1 MSNEKT
7 EKKPKH
13 QLTKEDRAKA
23 RTSRNSTISA
33 QKAFML
39 ACLKE
44 SMGLVKPAAE
54 KCGIDRK
61 THNNWMEK
69 DSKYREAVL
78 MLAED
83 NLDLAELS
91 LLKQVIDGNVPAIIF
106 HLKSKGIARG
116 YGGQRLGQVLGGLND
131 GSGSEGATPTNLIN
145 IVWVD
150 D

>member
-7 EKKPKH
+7 EKRKH

-23 RTSRNSTISA
+23 RASRNSTISA

-69 DSKYREAVL
+69 DAKYREAVL

-91 LLKQVIDGNVPAIIF
+91 LLQQVVNGNIQAIMF
-106 HLKSKGIARG
+106 HLKAKGVARG
-116 YGGQRLGQVLGGLND
+116 YGGQRLGQILGSLNE
-131 GSGSEGATPTNLIN
+131 GSGSEGAATPNLIN

>member
-1 MSNEKT
+1 MSQDKT
-7 EKKPKH
+7 EKKGKH
-13 QLTKEDRAKA
+13 KLSKEDRDKA
-23 RTSRNSTISA
+23 RASRNSTIST
-33 QKAFML
+33 QKALML
-39 ACLKE
+39 YHLKE

-69 DSKYREAVL
+69 DPEYREAVM

-83 NLDLAELS
+83 NLDLSELS
-91 LLKQVIDGNVPAIIF
+91 LLQQVVNGNIQAIMF
-106 HLKSKGIARG
+106 HLKAKGISRG
-116 YGGQRLGQVLGGLND
+116 YGGQRLGQIIGGLGE
-131 GSGSEGATPTNLIN
+131 GSSKEGAAPANLIN

>member
-13 QLTKEDRAKA
+13 QLTKEDRARA
-23 RTSRNSTISA
+23 RASRNSTISA

-39 ACLKE
+39 TCLKE

-69 DSKYREAVL
+69 DTKYREAVL

-91 LLKQVIDGNVPAIIF
+91 LLKQVIDGNVQAIMF

-116 YGGQRLGQVLGGLND
+116 YGGQRLGQILGGLND

>member
-7 EKKPKH
+7 EKRKH

-23 RTSRNSTISA
+23 RASRNSTISA
-33 QKAFML
+33 QKAAML

-69 DSKYREAVL
+69 DAQYREAVL

-91 LLKQVIDGNVPAIIF
+91 LLQQVVNGNIQAIMF
-106 HLKSKGIARG
+106 HLRAKGVARG
-116 YGGQRLGQVLGGLND
+116 YGGNKLGQVLSGL
-131 GSGSEGATPTNLIN
+131 GESSSSEGAGSTNLIN